1 MNFKYWWDQYQR
13 SLGRDRKC
21 MWAHTHTHTPT
32 EVPCDKGLAEVK
44 DPTVVEV
51 VQTENTVD
59 ILQT

>member
-1 MNFKYWWDQYQR
+1 MHA
-13 SLGRDRKC
+13 C
-21 MWAHTHTHTPT
+21 THTHTHTPT

-59 ILQT
+59 IPQT